1 MEVVYRPSM
10 TMKAYHKDDSFV
22 RLLVGPIGSGKSVAS
37 VIEMLLKSFNQQP
50 DSTGRRC
57 TRWAIIR
64 TAYRLLQDTT
74 IKTFFD
80 WVPRELGK
88 WKAMDLIFEINTP
101 HPSGD
106 GTHVHAEFL
115 FRSLEKPSD
124 VNKLLSLELTGGFI
138 NEAKDLPKSI
148 FDMLL
153 GRVGRYPSNRDVG
166 PTWHGVIMDTNP
178 PDTDHWIY
186 DVFEVQR
193 PPNFKV
199 FKQPSG
205 LSPEAENIDNL
216 PFNYYQ
222 NLMQGKDQEFINVY
236 VHGKYGMVN
245 DGKPVFPEYKDD
257 VHAVH
262 EHYSPLPNE
271 PIFVGIDFGLTP
283 AAVFIQETAAG
294 RWFAFDELVCKDMG
308 ADNFSK
314 LLNKMINGKYSGYR
328 FRIFGDPAGDQR
340 AQTDEV
346 TPFQILYAN
355 GINATPTY
363 TNDFIL
369 RREAVASILSRLDF
383 AGNPSFAV
391 TPGAPNLR
399 KAMSGGYSYKRVAV
413 VGQERYKD
421 VPDKGK
427 YSHVADALQYACL
440 GAGLGGR
447 LIESDNFNTDID
459 YSQFDRLVV

>member
-1 MEVVYRPSM
+1 
-10 TMKAYHKDDSFV
+10 
-22 RLLVGPIGSGKSVAS
+22 
-37 VIEMLLKSFNQQP
+37 
-50 DSTGRRC
+50 
-57 TRWAIIR
+57 
-64 TAYRLLQDTT
+64 
-74 IKTFFD
+74 
-80 WVPRELGK
+80 
-88 WKAMDLIFEINTP
+88 
-101 HPSGD
+101 
-106 GTHVHAEFL
+106 
-115 FRSLEKPSD
+115 
-124 VNKLLSLELTGGFI
+124 
-138 NEAKDLPKSI
+138 
-148 FDMLL
+148 
-153 GRVGRYPSNRDVG
+153 
-166 PTWHGVIMDTNP
+166 
-178 PDTDHWIY
+178 
-186 DVFEVQR
+186 
-193 PPNFKV
+193 
-199 FKQPSG
+199 
-205 LSPEAENIDNL
+205 
-216 PFNYYQ
+216 
-222 NLMQGKDQEFINVY
+222 
-236 VHGKYGMVN
+236 
-245 DGKPVFPEYKDD
+245 VFPEYKDD
-257 VHAVH
+257 LHAVH

-447 LIESDNFNTDID
+447 LIESDDFNTDID